1 MIMSEDVLA
10 WVVILAFVIFIIGPV
25 LPMKS
30 GEPYWKCLL
39 MGNAAIALVLLFAGA
54 VMALIWAIGHVA
66 GLS

>member
-1 MIMSEDVLA
+1 MSEDVLA
-10 WVVILAFVIFIIGPV
+10 WVVILAFVIFIIGPL

-39 MGNAAIALVLLFAGA
+39 MGNVAIALLLLFAGA
-54 VMALIWAIGHVA
+54 CMALMWAIGHVA